1 MLLVRMITVSL
12 NEVDPALRVG
22 QPALFHD
29 LQQDVEHA
37 RVRLL
42 DFVEQHDRAGALA
55 HLLGELPAPLVAHVA
70 GRRADQPVD
79 GVILL
84 VFGHVQHHH
93 RVLAAEHELGQRLG
107 QLGLAHA
114 GGSEEEERADGPLG
128 VFQPDAGDLH
138 RPADRQHRL
147 VLADD
152 ALVQRLDHVGV
163 AGALVHA
170 ELA

>member
-1 MLLVRMITVSL
+1 MRGCAFSTSSNSTTVL
-12 NEVDPALRVG
+12 GRW
-22 QPALFHD
+22 
-29 LQQDVEHA
+29 
-37 RVRLL
+37 RT
-42 DFVEQHDRAGALA
+42 
-55 HLLGELPAPLVAHVA
+55 LLGELAAPLVAHVA

-84 VFGHVQHHH
+84 VLAHVEHDHG
-93 RVLAAEHELGQRLG
+93 VLAAEHELGQRLG

-114 GGSEEEERADGPLG
+114 GRAEEEERADGPLRIL
-128 VFQPDAGDLH
+128 QAHAGDLD

-170 ELA
+170 QLAHRDARSSR